1 MAHKEIG
8 FAERLQAAASA
19 KRAQLEK
26 LRSMTPAGETQS
38 AERLAERAAA
48 EERRQIRRAEH
59 ETAKRA
65 AAAQRDV
72 ERAAEKTRQARAVA
86 DEKERKAAER
96 LVQAEADAALKSSQ
110 KTARDAKYAA
120 RKGRQK

>member
-1 MAHKEIG
+1 MARKEIG
-8 FAERLQAAASA
+8 FAERLQTAASA

-26 LRSMTPAGETQS
+26 LRSMTQAGETQS
-38 AERLAERAAA
+38 AERQAERAAA
-48 EERRQIRRAEH
+48 EGMRQIRRAER
-59 ETAKRA
+59 ETAMRA
-65 AAAQRDV
+65 AAAQKDA